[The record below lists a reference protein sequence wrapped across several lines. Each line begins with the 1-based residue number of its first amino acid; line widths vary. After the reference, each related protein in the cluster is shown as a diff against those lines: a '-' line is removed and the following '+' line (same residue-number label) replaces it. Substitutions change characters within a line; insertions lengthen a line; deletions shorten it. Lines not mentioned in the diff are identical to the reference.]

1 MDCNHTYKITSTAV
15 PRLVLDWILR
25 DYSLAKMIHKP
36 DHCWLEH
43 VGHGGK
49 VTANVFFEI
58 IVVMVTQL

>member
-1 MDCNHTYKITSTAV
+1 M
-15 PRLVLDWILR
+15 
-25 DYSLAKMIHKP
+25 HKP

-58 IVVMVTQL
+58 MKIWGKCGNGDTTLNI